1 MFLKIVSKTPYLQC
15 LSCFP
20 YEAHMSALKKFSV
33 LWVLTSLPVIFAALL
48 SPVNLGSDAALSEW
62 IDRLS
67 ESISVSEQ
75 FVYTASFLTPILYIW
90 YEKYINSSQDSF
102 NKKLSQSLR
111 ELFNGYG
118 TVVFTALLMIL
129 LTAAAFSALKT
140 NPDSFKTTYLN
151 LFLTKYSVLIYL
163 FALYCWYLSLLDGIH
178 AGDFVVATRNS
189 EQMVSKGLAERLK
202 FRGDSE

>member
-1 MFLKIVSKTPYLQC
+1 
-15 LSCFP
+15 
-20 YEAHMSALKKFSV
+20 MSALKKFAV

-48 SPVNLGSDAALSEW
+48 SPVNLGGDAALSDW

-129 LTAAAFSALKT
+129 LTASAFSALKT
-140 NPDSFKTTYLN
+140 NPDNFKSTYLN
-151 LFLTKYSVLIYL
+151 LFLTKYSVFIYL

-178 AGDFVVATRNS
+178 AGDFVVATRKS
-189 EQMVSKGLAERLK
+189 EKMVSNGLAERLK
-202 FRGDSE
+202 FRGDT